1 VEAISDGVSM
11 AAPQDRKGKALM
23 GLDVRIDNLGS
34 HGEWALRS
42 LANLWRLEV
51 LGSSELH

>member
-1 VEAISDGVSM
+1 M